1 MAKRTPVLSCLGR
14 VPWICVCNGALK
26 IFAMRSLQKCWAL
39 CSRIP
44 VAECCQVLIWHQ
56 SGCNGY
62 IVKQFILGSETLLR
76 IEWLSFQQERTNKLK
91 CDTREEKIG
100 RKNRAKYLKRAKSG
114 GEGKGGKHEWELVG
128 FKAGMEYVE
137 DLHMDSFSRLCYGG
151 KQVMWHA
158 GRLKSYSLAYKN
170 RLV

>member
-114 GEGKGGKHEWELVG
+114 GEGRGGKARTG
-128 FKAGMEYVE
+128 AGGVQGWCGI
-137 DLHMDSFSRLCYGG
+137 RGG
-151 KQVMWHA
+151 
-158 GRLKSYSLAYKN
+158 LAYGFFQQAVLWWQAGDVTCWKAEV
-170 RLV
+170 LQSSLQK